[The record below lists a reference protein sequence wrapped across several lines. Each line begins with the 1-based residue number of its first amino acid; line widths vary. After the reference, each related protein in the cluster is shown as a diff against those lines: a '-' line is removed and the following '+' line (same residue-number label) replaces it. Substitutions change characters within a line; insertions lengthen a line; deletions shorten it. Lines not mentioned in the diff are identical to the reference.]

1 MDLRH
6 LRYFLTVADELHF
19 ARAAELLGIAPPTL
33 SVQIQQLERQLQCQL
48 FVRSKRS
55 VALTSAGQDFVIQ
68 ARAALARFDQAID
81 AGRRAGRGELGR
93 VEVGY
98 VGSAVFGGI
107 LQQQLSAFRQRW
119 PQVMVHACEWPMLQ
133 MGAALEEGK
142 LDIAFVRL
150 PVPLGQTLQSHVLLR
165 DRFCLA
171 LPSDHPLAAG
181 GGAIRSHAL
190 AGEAFILPEQELGS
204 REVWR
209 RGGLVPPSVSR
220 PGGLLAVL
228 AEVAVGAGVA
238 VVPGVLASV
247 VNLPNVSYRTLAGAP
262 IVSEVAA
269 VYRRFER
276 APAVRNMIAALRAG
290 KPVQVH
296 ATTMA

>member
-81 AGRRAGRGELGR
+81 AGRAQDAANWGGWKWAM
-93 VEVGY
+93 
-98 VGSAVFGGI
+98 SARPSGGI

-119 PQVMVHACEWPMLQ
+119 PQVLVHACEWPMLQ

-165 DRFCLA
+165 DRLPGAA
-171 LPSDHPLAAG
+171 LGSSAGCRWRRDPLA
-181 GGAIRSHAL
+181 
-190 AGEAFILPEQELGS
+190 
-204 REVWR
+204 
-209 RGGLVPPSVSR
+209 R
-220 PGGLLAVL
+220 PG
-228 AEVAVGAGVA
+228 
-238 VVPGVLASV
+238 
-247 VNLPNVSYRTLAGAP
+247 R
-262 IVSEVAA
+262 
-269 VYRRFER
+269 
-276 APAVRNMIAALRAG
+276 
-290 KPVQVH
+290 
-296 ATTMA
+296 